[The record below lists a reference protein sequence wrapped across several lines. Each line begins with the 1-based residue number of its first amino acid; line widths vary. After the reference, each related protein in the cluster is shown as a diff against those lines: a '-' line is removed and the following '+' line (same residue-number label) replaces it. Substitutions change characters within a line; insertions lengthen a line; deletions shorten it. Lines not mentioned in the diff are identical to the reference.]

1 MSTHN
6 SDDVAQVYDLML
18 STEHRANPPTNVY
31 ARRNALPGLT
41 LEDAM
46 SSTTTSTA
54 TPPRQA
60 FEALLED
67 VKVSKAEF
75 NHLIMDYLVSHGY
88 PLAAQ
93 KFAAEANMQTVP
105 DVDLITQRVE
115 IREAIHSGDIQ
126 SAIERIN
133 ELNPQLLDQDSALHF
148 ALLRLQLVE
157 LIRKATATDNGDIT
171 PALNF
176 ATTHLAPRAPTNPE
190 FLADLER
197 TMALLIFPA
206 ENLTPPL
213 AEILQPS
220 LRQEV
225 AKRVN
230 EALLRSNG
238 ERAKATLY
246 DLISHRAWAHQKAQQ
261 MRKDS
266 LPDHIDLGLD
276 HTQNAG
282 KSASQNGSMAR
293 EGSVD
298 AMATSWDGQ
307 P

>member
-1 MSTHN
+1 MSVEIPDPT
-6 SDDVAQVYDLML
+6 QGYDLIR
-18 STEHRANPPTNVY
+18 STEHRADPPTHIH

-41 LEDAM
+41 IEDTM

-60 FEALLED
+60 FAAMLED
-67 VKVSKAEF
+67 VKVSKADF
-75 NHLIMDYLVSHGY
+75 NNLIMDYLISHGY

-93 KFAAEANMQTVP
+93 KFAAEANMRSPP
-105 DVDLITQRVE
+105 DVDSITQRVQV
-115 IREAIHSGDIQ
+115 REAIHSGDIQ

-133 ELNPQLLDQDSALHF
+133 ELNPQLLEQDSALHF

-157 LIRKATATDNGDIT
+157 LIRKATATEDGDIT
-171 PALNF
+171 TALNF

-206 ENLTPPL
+206 DNLTPPL

-230 EALLRSNG
+230 EALLRSSG

-246 DLISHRAWAHQKAQQ
+246 DLVSHRAWAHQKAQQ
-261 MRKDS
+261 KKKDS
-266 LPDHIDLGLD
+266 VPDPIDLGLD
-276 HTQNAG
+276 PIHNAG
-282 KSASQNGSMAR
+282 GSTNPNR
-293 EGSVD
+293 SVPRDDLVD
-298 AMATSWDGQ
+298 AMATGWDG
-307 P
+307 